1 MKETPPAYNLE
12 RRRIEM
18 LRQIKTVDMDISLQ
32 LPYFYLLEP
41 LSKWVD
47 IQLQRTC
54 GPPMP
59 GLPERLVAFPFLN
72 EIRDLKDLLEGCT
85 LVTSDAKAMYSNTID
100 KCFELHRWE
109 HDEPHG
115 RSSTDVKYF

>member
-1 MKETPPAYNLE
+1 MITLRRARQK
-12 RRRIEM
+12 RRR
-18 LRQIKTVDMDISLQ
+18 RRHGYFSPNQ

-72 EIRDLKDLLEGCT
+72 EMRDLKDLLEGCT

-115 RSSTDVKYF
+115 RSTTDVKYF